1 MNVFL
6 KKEIAENYDSYYQT
20 EFGGKVDAIEKEII
34 SELLKEIPKEKMLE
48 LGCGTGHWTEFFVN
62 QGFNVTGVDI
72 SEAMLNIAIGKK
84 LEANLLLANSESL
97 PFEDG
102 SFKSI
107 VSITML
113 EFVENQDKAVQ
124 EMHRVLKPGGYLIM
138 GFLNAESQLGIN
150 KDKDETFKNANLLK
164 ISGIETKFKQFHLV
178 HIKQGVYLTEE
189 FDILDNSNKI
199 SNTPPLFIG
208 VLFQKQLT

>member
-178 HIKQGVYLTEE
+178 QMKQGVYLNEN
-189 FDILDNSNKI
+189 FAILDNSNKI